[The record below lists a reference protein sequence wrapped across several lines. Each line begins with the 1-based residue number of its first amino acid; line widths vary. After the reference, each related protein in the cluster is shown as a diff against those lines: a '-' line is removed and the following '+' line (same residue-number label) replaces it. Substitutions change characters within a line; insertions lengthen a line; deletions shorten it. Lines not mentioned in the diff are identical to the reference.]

1 MKSAETEGWYLSVI
15 KDKYDGPIANVTQR
29 GKAKTVSCKPRN
41 ETQLSFIFSLIIVL
55 KNTTRVIGKRKK

>member
-1 MKSAETEGWYLSVI
+1 MKSKETEGWDLSVI

-29 GKAKTVSCKPRN
+29 GKTKAVSCKPGN

-55 KNTTRVIGKRKK
+55 KNTTRVTGRRKK